1 MEKFDYFQKKK
12 NNLHKNMKEKYDKF
26 TGYFNVLPKYI
37 SEYE

>member
-12 NNLHKNMKEKYDKF
+12 KNLHKNMKEKYDKF
-26 TGYFNVLPKYI
+26 TGNSKILSKHN